1 MSGIRGKSKAGFHT
15 GGGGKPTRRR
25 RKKGNQETY
34 AQWKAR
40 QDKSRGI
47 ESKEQT
53 RKRDAEL
60 AREPQRTGTFA
71 ERPVGKKAKVNP
83 RTGELE
89 RVKPSFGGHDSTN
102 RQLARPAKHGE
113 VERRAKRM
121 KHKGDVDR
129 ERRKFEGLRTGGYD
143 PQLGKFNKNAP
154 NYDPEHAPTPAQ
166 IKHKAGFHK
175 QKTGKD
181 PVSPV
186 KEERKQAYQ
195 KGRRRRIFG
204 RRR

>member
-1 MSGIRGKSKAGFHT
+1 MSGIRGKSGRFHT
-15 GGGGKPTRRR
+15 GGGKKR
-25 RKKGNQETY
+25 RKKSNRETY
-34 AQWKAR
+34 SQWKAR

-60 AREPQRTGTFA
+60 AREPD
-71 ERPVGKKAKVNP
+71 VGGKAKINP

-89 RVKPSFGGHDSTN
+89 RVKPRLGGHASTN
-102 RQLARPAKHGE
+102 KQLARPAKHGE
-113 VERRAKRM
+113 VERRAERM

-129 ERRKFEGLRTGGYD
+129 ERRKHDALRAGGYD

-154 NYDPEHAPTPAQ
+154 NYDPEHKITPAQ

-175 QKTGKD
+175 EVTGKD
-181 PVSPV
+181 PQSPV
-186 KEERKQAYQ
+186 KEKRKQVYQ
-195 KGRRRRIFG
+195 QGRRRRGIFG